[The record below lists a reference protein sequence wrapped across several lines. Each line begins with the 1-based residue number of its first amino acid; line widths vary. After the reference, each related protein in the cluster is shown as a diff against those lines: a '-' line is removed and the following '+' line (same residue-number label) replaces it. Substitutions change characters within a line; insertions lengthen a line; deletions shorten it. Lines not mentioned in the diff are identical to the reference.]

1 MAGAFSLYP
10 HMVEGS
16 SEHCGVSFIKTLTL
30 FMRAPPPGLNH
41 LPRAPPSDSITSG
54 VRFQLMN
61 FGRTQMLNTQK
72 QLIEYMGNCFVIGDL
87 VFGKLSRNVSSHG
100 LVMVSF
106 SP

>member
-1 MAGAFSLYP
+1 
-10 HMVEGS
+10 
-16 SEHCGVSFIKTLTL
+16 
-30 FMRAPPPGLNH
+30 
-41 LPRAPPSDSITSG
+41 
-54 VRFQLMN
+54 
-61 FGRTQMLNTQK
+61 MLNTQK